1 MPQLAVGI
9 LSGQEGRESTR
20 RPTDIHAAAIALES
34 MSRWCP
40 QGIVLQALR
49 SLLKSVFIFFSQYK
63 FYLNLQYCI
72 GFAILKKKKKSVFIQ
87 GWIVEGGIVEGYLK
101 DQITP
106 HASKLITVFL
116 RVDLF

>member
-49 SLLKSVFIFFSQYK
+49 SLLKSVFIFFSQSK
-63 FYLNLQYCI
+63 FYLTLQYCI
-72 GFAILKKKKKSVFIQ
+72 GFAILKKKKKKCFHPGMDS
-87 GWIVEGGIVEGYLK
+87 GGRDSGGIFEGSNYSTCK
-101 DQITP
+101 
-106 HASKLITVFL
+106 
-116 RVDLF
+116 